1 MNLPNKL
8 TVLRMKLIVPFI
20 VILLGGQAGWLGNIN
35 PYTDYIALGIFV
47 IASLTDWLDG
57 YISRKYGLITNFGKF
72 MDPIADKLLV
82 CSALIAL
89 VELERIPSW
98 VVIIII
104 GREFIISGFR
114 LVASDKGIVIAAGNW
129 GKAKTVCQVLLICL
143 VLLNLPSL
151 QIWTDA
157 AMVVTLI
164 LTVVSLI
171 DYLIKNKDVLKG

>member
-8 TVLRMKLIVPFI
+8 TVLRMILIVPFI

-72 MDPIADKLLV
+72 ADKLLV